1 MLPRRLGVRFALE
14 AGFLVLLALGAGLA
28 NLRPLYIV
36 IIMAAAWVLVAL
48 AELTSERIDRSP
60 FSYLSPRSAWDED
73 EGPKRIFGP
82 PVEER
87 TVVAP
92 PETKAD
98 PAQEEPEPDEPQPE
112 ESEPQGPV
120 LDKTQ
125 PEEPEP
131 EALTI
136 QADIEARL
144 AAAEPEVEAPK
155 TGSEQEGEPEPSLGR
170 RVRSLL
176 RRREPEPEAPEPA
189 TPRHVKLLPRRAAP
203 ESSRAS
209 QEVAEL
215 FGSPAGDKDEPEKP
229 KETGT

>member
-1 MLPRRLGVRFALE
+1 
-14 AGFLVLLALGAGLA
+14 
-28 NLRPLYIV
+28 
-36 IIMAAAWVLVAL
+36 MAAAWVLVAL
-48 AELTSERIDRSP
+48 AELTSERTDASR
-60 FSYLSPRSAWDED
+60 FSYLAPRSAWEEE

-82 PVEER
+82 PAEGR
-87 TVVAP
+87 TVGAP
-92 PETKAD
+92 PETNAA
-98 PAQEEPEPDEPQPE
+98 PAQEEPEPDEPHPE

-131 EALTI
+131 EALAI
-136 QADIEARL
+136 LEPAPES
-144 AAAEPEVEAPK
+144 AAEPEGEAPK

-215 FGSPAGDKDEPEKP
+215 FGSPAGDKDAPENP
-229 KETGT
+229 KEPGTG

>member
-1 MLPRRLGVRFALE
+1 VLPRRLGVRFALE

-131 EALTI
+131 EALAI
-136 QADIEARL
+136 LEPAPES
-144 AAAEPEVEAPK
+144 AAEPEVEAPK

>member
-131 EALTI
+131 EALAI
-136 QADIEARL
+136 LEPAPES
-144 AAAEPEVEAPK
+144 AAEPEVEAPE
-155 TGSEQEGEPEPSLGR
+155 TGSEPEGEPEPSLGR

-215 FGSPAGDKDEPEKP
+215 FGSPVGDKDEPEKP

>member
-1 MLPRRLGVRFALE
+1 VLPRRLGVRFALE

-36 IIMAAAWVLVAL
+36 IIMAAAWLLVAL

-73 EGPKRIFGP
+73 EGPKHIFGP

-98 PAQEEPEPDEPQPE
+98 SAKEEPEPDEPQ
-112 ESEPQGPV
+112 S
-120 LDKTQ
+120 
-125 PEEPEP
+125 EEPEP
-131 EALTI
+131 EELTI
-136 QADIEARL
+136 LEPTPEST
-144 AAAEPEVEAPK
+144 AEPEVEAPE
-155 TGSEQEGEPEPSLGR
+155 TGSEQEGESEPSLGR

-176 RRREPEPEAPEPA
+176 SRRELEPEAPEPA

-215 FGSPAGDKDEPEKP
+215 FGSPAGDKDEPKKP